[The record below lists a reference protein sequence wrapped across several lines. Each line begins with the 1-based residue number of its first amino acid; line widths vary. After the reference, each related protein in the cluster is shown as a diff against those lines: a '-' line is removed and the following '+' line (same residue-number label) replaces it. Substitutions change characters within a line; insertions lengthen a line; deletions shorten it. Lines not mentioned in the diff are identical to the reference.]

1 MSSTRSRILHR
12 FGPSR
17 IQVFRFRVYAD
28 LSRSPACFPLLRPLL
43 TSHGISS
50 LGSPQERTRC
60 FPAQPL
66 HLPRRR
72 NLWVSLCG
80 ASSPDRIGL
89 LCSSCSSAHRFRL
102 AFLPRSVTLPELA
115 STSDLISCFHVWFF
129 HRGLSPHLQR
139 AHAGRTPDAPHEPRA
154 SSRSVSN
161 MESVKF
167 RPV

>member
-17 IQVFRFRVYAD
+17 IRVFRFRVYAD

-43 TSHGISS
+43 TSDGISS
-50 LGSPQERTRC
+50 SGSPQVRTRC

-80 ASSPDRIGL
+80 ASSPGRIGL

-102 AFLPRSVTLPELA
+102 AFLPPVGYPPGVGFKHGSGAGESRHDPLA
-115 STSDLISCFHVWFF
+115 TAQDRGFD
-129 HRGLSPHLQR
+129 HRQR
-139 AHAGRTPDAPHEPRA
+139 APG
-154 SSRSVSN
+154 VC
-161 MESVKF
+161 
-167 RPV
+167 PVGQRVCLEGAL